1 MTGLDRALVAPLM
14 LTAAAADLA
23 EHRTSLL
30 TRLVKIDGS
39 STNVRH
45 IETVLLETWR
55 RRDTTM
61 APVDWRDVMR
71 ESGLTLLLI

>member
-14 LTAAAADLA
+14 LTAASADLA
-23 EHRTSLL
+23 EHRTTLL

-45 IETVLLETWR
+45 IEAVLLETWR
-55 RRDTTM
+55 RRDATA
-61 APVDWRDVMR
+61 APVDWRDIMR

>member
-45 IETVLLETWR
+45 IETALLETWR

-61 APVDWRDVMR
+61 KNVDWRDVMR
-71 ESGLTLLLI
+71 ENGLTLLLI